1 MPDLKRRD
9 FLRQSSAAAAAA
21 SFVGPARWAGANDR
35 IRVAV
40 LGLGNRGRGH
50 IREAASV
57 ENVEV
62 ATICDPDQTR
72 MERSASD
79 CEKAGQRR
87 PKCEADLRRVL
98 EDKTIDVIS
107 VATPN
112 HWHALATIW
121 ACQAGKHVYA
131 EKPVAHNLEE
141 SRRMLEVVRKS
152 GRIVAA
158 GTQRRSNPNF
168 KKMVRLLRKEGAIG
182 DIYMAR
188 AEYPQPRDPIGT
200 KPVEAP
206 PSTLHWDLWL
216 GPAREQPYKATWC
229 TTIGTGSGTSATAI
243 SGTTDPTSWTS
254 RAGGS
259 GRVSRPAFS
268 RPAGA
273 SVPRTRARL
282 PTPSEPHS
290 STTTASRWSMTS
302 VGLYSGNSGSTGNS
316 TAAAATCTSRL
327 RALGSR
333 LCRLRVQDLHG
344 PQQDSR
350 ARPQRAALRAK
361 AADHYRNFIT
371 AVRAGKREMLN
382 SDLEEG
388 HISGG
393 LCLLANISYRL
404 GREVR
409 FDLGRERFVSDSE
422 ADKYLT
428 RQYRKPFAVPREG
441 LTFRPAN
448 AK

>member
-9 FLRQSSAAAAAA
+9 FLRQSSAAVAAA
-21 SFVGPARWAGANDR
+21 SLVGPARWAGANDR

-168 KKMVRLLRKEGAIG
+168 KKMVRLLREGAIG

-206 PSTLHWDLWL
+206 PSTLNWDLWL
-216 GPAREQPYKATWC
+216 GPARQQPYHANLVHYNWHWFWDFGNGEIGNNGPHFLDIARWGLGKGFPTRIQSTGGRFGPKDQGETPNTQR
-229 TTIGTGSGTSATAI
+229 TTFVYDDGVTLVNDI
-243 SGTTDPTSWTS
+243 
-254 RAGGS
+254 R
-259 GRVSRPAFS
+259 
-268 RPAGA
+268 
-273 SVPRTRARL
+273 
-282 PTPSEPHS
+282 
-290 STTTASRWSMTS
+290 
-302 VGLYSGNSGSTGNS
+302 GLYSSTRVLLGILWQPRVH
-316 TAAAATCTSRL
+316 AR

-344 PQQDSR
+344 PQQDSG
-350 ARPQRAALRAK
+350 ARP
-361 AADHYRNFIT
+361 
-371 AVRAGKREMLN
+371 
-382 SDLEEG
+382 
-388 HISGG
+388 
-393 LCLLANISYRL
+393 
-404 GREVR
+404 
-409 FDLGRERFVSDSE
+409 
-422 ADKYLT
+422 
-428 RQYRKPFAVPREG
+428 
-441 LTFRPAN
+441 
-448 AK
+448 